1 MESQSVH
8 KKIRMSFPGIHPSA
22 WQHPAD
28 SLALKTLKSVPG
40 IDIALKTFFGATA
53 ERSLRLIALA
63 SAVRVNE
70 RQFSRVH
77 TLFLEACKTLDV
89 QNTPELYV
97 AQNPFLN
104 AGAVGMD
111 KPFITLNS
119 ALVESTSDEELIGV
133 IGHELGHILSGH
145 VLYKSLLTFMI
156 QLSTWA
162 LQIPLGGMAIGAIIA
177 ALKEWDRKSELSADR
192 AELLVTQDVEVSVR
206 LLMKMAGGNAVDQM
220 DLGEF
225 IKQAKEY
232 KESGDMLDNVFKI
245 LNLLGKSHP
254 FPVLRVMELI
264 EWVQSGEYDRILRGF
279 YSKEETSWKED
290 AKKASKDYA
299 ESFRDAAR
307 PFTEKADEVFK
318 DKAKDIIKD
327 KANDILK
334 YFTDKKN

>member
-1 MESQSVH
+1 MEKPSIQKRVR
-8 KKIRMSFPGIHPSA
+8 ITFPGIHPSA

-40 IDIALKTFFGATA
+40 VDIALKTFFGATT

-70 RQFSRVH
+70 KQFSRVH
-77 TLFLEACKTLDV
+77 SVFVEACKVLDV
-89 QNTPELYV
+89 QERPELYV
-97 AQNPFLN
+97 SQNPFLN

-119 ALVESTSDEELIGV
+119 ALVESTNDEELMGV

-145 VLYKSLLTFMI
+145 VLYKSLLAFMLR
-156 QLSTWA
+156 LSALT
-162 LQIPLGGMAIGAIIA
+162 LQIPLGGMAIAAIIA

-206 LLMKMAGGNAVDQM
+206 LLMKMAGGNSLDQM

-225 IKQAKEY
+225 IRQAKEY
-232 KESGDMLDNVFKI
+232 KESGDLVDNVFKI
-245 LNLLGKSHP
+245 INLLDKSHP

-264 EWVQSGEYDRILRGF
+264 DWVQSGEYDRILRGF
-279 YSKEETSWKED
+279 YAKEETPWKDD
-290 AKKASKDYA
+290 AKKATKDYA
-299 ESFRDAAR
+299 EGFREAAR
-307 PFTEKADEVFK
+307 PFAEKFSNKLEEATE
-318 DKAKDIIKD
+318 KAKDIF
-327 KANDILK
+327 K
-334 YFTDKKN
+334 YFTDRKS